1 MKKICLLSLSLLSA
15 FTMNSQNCS
24 ELFISEY
31 VEGWNNNKAI
41 ELYNPTSETINLS
54 NYALSRWSNGA
65 SVPLRTVLE
74 GFIEPNEAFVIGLDK
89 RDPNGEGFEAP
100 LWDGWY
106 HFTDSVTL
114 LADSIYTEESD
125 LMSKIDLFICPNYED
140 GTMYFNGNDAVTLED
155 ASGNIL
161 IDIFGKIGED
171 PGDAW
176 TDENGDYW
184 TKDQT
189 LVRKSTVKSG
199 FVYEPNAAYTFDPTL
214 EWDSLPANSFMG
226 LGSHECDCILSL
238 EEKRNSIQMY
248 PNPNTTG
255 HLTINTSIEI
265 KSISLYNVL
274 GEKVLSKTYNN
285 SSITER
291 IILSPKLKGLYFVE
305 VLLENKEV
313 LLKKLLLN

>member
-1 MKKICLLSLSLLSA
+1 MKKISLLSLSLLSA
-15 FTMNSQNCS
+15 FTMNAQNCS

-31 VEGWNNNKAI
+31 VEGWSNNKAI
-41 ELYNPTSETINLS
+41 ELYNPTSETIDLS

-74 GFIEPNEAFVIGLDK
+74 GSIGSNQAFVIGLDK
-89 RDPNGEGFEAP
+89 RDPDGEGFEAP

-140 GTMYFNGNDAVTLED
+140 GTMYFNGNDAFTLETSNGD
-155 ASGNIL
+155 IL
-161 IDIFGKIGED
+161 DVIGKIGEN
-171 PGDAW
+171 PGEAW
-176 TDENGDYW
+176 ADETGAYW

-189 LVRKSTVKSG
+189 LVRKSEVTSP
-199 FVYEPNAAYTFDPTL
+199 FVYDPNSEYTFDPTL
-214 EWDSLPANSFMG
+214 EWDSLPANSFSG
-226 LGSHECDCILSL
+226 LGSHECDCALISI
-238 EEKRNSIQMY
+238 EENHNSIQMY

-255 HLTINTSIEI
+255 QLTINASTKIQ
-265 KSISLYNVL
+265 SISIYNVL
-274 GEKVLSKTYNN
+274 GEKVLSKNYNN

-291 IILSPKLKGLYFVE
+291 ILLSPKLKGLYFVE